1 LFRTSFDLSLL
12 VNKSFNVNLFEDTN
26 LLKNRFHIL
35 EEDIIKL
42 LDKMTINGK
51 DLKAAR
57 NHHTVVLAELE
68 QREHD
73 LRKEKRT
80 LFNAEQRDDK
90 IIKKLNKKSTNEAEN
105 LKILYFINSIK
116 NKAEGNF
123 FDMKL
128 LNEKKK
134 NEDHLF
140 VAKNTIDLLKVSYN

>member
-1 LFRTSFDLSLL
+1 MFRTSFDLSLL

>member
-1 LFRTSFDLSLL
+1 
-12 VNKSFNVNLFEDTN
+12 
-26 LLKNRFHIL
+26 
-35 EEDIIKL
+35 
-42 LDKMTINGK
+42 MTINGK